1 MPNGSYMQQHSKQF
15 SDKAAEL
22 FSQKDYANAAK
33 YWNKA
38 FELERRT
45 AYLYNQAICYKKL
58 NNFDAALSLINRVLT
73 ADPNDSNAKEQL
85 YSIEFARG
93 GNFYTQGKYDESARA
108 YLAAYRGKPVSIC
121 LYNAA
126 INYQKLGNNIAAISL
141 LKQYLSTSPKDAVA
155 VKQRISSLSNKNLNV
170 NPNVN
175 VNMGA
180 NMYTNPNA
188 NPNAT
193 ASTIE
198 DSMFKILSSQE
209 EDISVSKAVDYL
221 NNAIDIFEDA
231 GMQSQADQIMGVLY
245 KMAEDAVWEDEIPGG
260 LADKKKPE
268 DFDPKAIAKGIKVEM
283 EHTNDKHVATEI
295 TMDHLT
301 ENPDYYNYLDD
312 MEKKMDKQDAR
323 SPQNNSVNSDQMI
336 KNLLE
341 NGTVFNSA
349 DYNSVDDL
357 LDADMSDEL
366 ESPTSSSMSF
376 EEEVD

>member
-1 MPNGSYMQQHSKQF
+1 
-15 SDKAAEL
+15 
-22 FSQKDYANAAK
+22 
-33 YWNKA
+33 
-38 FELERRT
+38 
-45 AYLYNQAICYKKL
+45 
-58 NNFDAALSLINRVLT
+58 
-73 ADPNDSNAKEQL
+73 
-85 YSIEFARG
+85 
-93 GNFYTQGKYDESARA
+93 
-108 YLAAYRGKPVSIC
+108 
-121 LYNAA
+121 
-126 INYQKLGNNIAAISL
+126 
-141 LKQYLSTSPKDAVA
+141 
-155 VKQRISSLSNKNLNV
+155 
-170 NPNVN
+170 
-175 VNMGA
+175 
-180 NMYTNPNA
+180 
-188 NPNAT
+188 
-193 ASTIE
+193 
-198 DSMFKILSSQE
+198 
-209 EDISVSKAVDYL
+209 L

-231 GMQSQADQIMGVLY
+231 GMQSQADQIIGVLY